1 MQKMTEKIWE
11 HSNMFAPK
19 GCLYRIFILTPRLKS
34 GDIPFVYVSNGI
46 PTDNFGEVFKIFVN
60 GKTTPKKTK
69 IPEEDINKIKHFVL
83 DIKDLIINRWNGFAS
98 SKDIYK
104 ARKGYTKQWEDL

>member
-34 GDIPFVYVSNGI
+34 GDIPF
-46 PTDNFGEVFKIFVN
+46 E
-60 GKTTPKKTK
+60 
-69 IPEEDINKIKHFVL
+69 L
-83 DIKDLIINRWNGFAS
+83 S
-98 SKDIYK
+98 SQP
-104 ARKGYTKQWEDL
+104 AFL